1 MDLQAI
7 SYTSSAVHIPSRA
20 EIENLLTKARTRN
33 LQEEVTG
40 VLLYCDG
47 SFHQYIE
54 GPGEGLDRVYAA
66 ILRDPLHHHIFEM
79 LREPIDRREFS
90 AWSMGYRGSDQVRVT
105 HGDMS
110 LTDLLADESIRLT
123 PGRLLLNA
131 FWTKG
136 LGARYQAALSGRR
149 PLS

>member
-1 MDLQAI
+1 MDLHAI
-7 SYTSSAVHIPSRA
+7 SYTSSAVHIPTRA
-20 EIENLLTKARTRN
+20 ELETLLTKSRARN
-33 LQEEVTG
+33 HQEAVTG

-47 SFHQYIE
+47 TFHQYIE
-54 GPGEGLDRVYAA
+54 GPREGLDRVYAA

-79 LREPIDRREFS
+79 LREPIETREF
-90 AWSMGYRGSDQVRVT
+90 AHWSMGYRGV
-105 HGDMS
+105 
-110 LTDLLADESIRLT
+110 DLLSGMEDDLILTELLSDESARLT

-149 PLS
+149 PLA

>member
-1 MDLQAI
+1 MELQAI
-7 SYTSSAVHIPSRA
+7 SYTSSAVHIPSRD
-20 EIENLLTKARTRN
+20 EIENLLIKARARN
-33 LQEEVTG
+33 QQESVTG

-54 GPGEGLDRVYAA
+54 GPSEGLDRVYAA

-79 LREPIDRREFS
+79 LREPIEQREFA
-90 AWSMGYRGSDQVRVT
+90 AWSMGYRGSDLLSGTQ
-105 HGDMS
+105 DEES
-110 LTDLLADESIRLT
+110 LTALLADESFRLT

-136 LGARYQAALSGRR
+136 LGARYQAALSDRR
-149 PLS
+149 PLA